1 MKISNRLYFG
11 FSVLTVLLIAIGGLG
26 WFGMHTLKGVVDDLS
41 GRRYVTLSQAY
52 ETQVALLQSARHMRN
67 ALILDSREK
76 VIKEVEAIVNDDRA
90 IRQAGIAQLQQLV
103 RSQRGRELVDE
114 VASLHAA
121 YVPTED
127 EFIRIVRA
135 DDREGAK
142 KYLLDVSRPAQLKV
156 VAVLTKLISQQS
168 ERTRDAGKAAVEQAS
183 QWGIVIVVV
192 AALGVFIGVLVSWWL
207 VRSILHPLGHAIE
220 KVERVAGG
228 DLSQEIVVEGKDELS
243 QLMQAIPSM
252 QRALRTL
259 IGDIQQGAGKLGS
272 SVQEM
277 VHGADAV
284 GQAAATQSDAASA
297 VATAIEEM
305 SVSVAHIRESSAS
318 ARQLTEASQSLCED
332 GAKVIQDTRTRVESI
347 ASRIHEAADVV
358 QQLLG
363 QSDEI
368 SGIVQVIKDISE
380 QTNLLALNAAIEA
393 ARAGEQGRG
402 FAVVADEVRKLAE
415 RTRQSTEDIGQLIS
429 RLQQSTHAV
438 YDSMKLSVDEASVG
452 ESRSRDAGKAIEEIN
467 EKSSEV
473 VRAVADIAEALR
485 EQAVANEEIARQVER
500 IADMAEENNQT
511 MSSVRESAGALDAL
525 AVDLKQGVV
534 RFKTL

>member
-1 MKISNRLYFG
+1 M
-11 FSVLTVLLIAIGGLG
+11 
-26 WFGMHTLKGVVDDLS
+26 
-41 GRRYVTLSQAY
+41 
-52 ETQVALLQSARHMRN
+52 
-67 ALILDSREK
+67 
-76 VIKEVEAIVNDDRA
+76 
-90 IRQAGIAQLQQLV
+90 
-103 RSQRGRELVDE
+103 
-114 VASLHAA
+114 
-121 YVPTED
+121 
-127 EFIRIVRA
+127 
-135 DDREGAK
+135 
-142 KYLLDVSRPAQLKV
+142 
-156 VAVLTKLISQQS
+156 
-168 ERTRDAGKAAVEQAS
+168 
-183 QWGIVIVVV
+183 
-192 AALGVFIGVLVSWWL
+192 
-207 VRSILHPLGHAIE
+207 
-220 KVERVAGG
+220 ERVAGG

-243 QLMQAIPSM
+243 QLMQAIASM